1 MSEIQ
6 ILSNA
11 SSSLLASSYAGQGP
25 DQSEYVYDMERSTV
39 NKAINRLVT
48 VTVNN
53 AAFGKTHSVE
63 IPSFGILNK
72 LVVKTQFKVNNAS
85 VTAAQMGKIKKSL
98 YSALFQECATRNKK
112 RAHHGRQ
119 ISHFT
124 PQWQMHREGPAKSN
138 TCHAAT
144 RKVTRN
150 HSYTFLGCVMLIW
163 ILNLSLTWNS

>member
-1 MSEIQ
+1 MSEIE

-72 LVVKTQFKVNNAS
+72 LVVKTRFKVKHAIID
-85 VTAAQMGKIKKSL
+85 TTEIQWIKKSL
-98 YSALFQECATRNKK
+98 YSALFQECAIMNSSRRVFTLPGEMIAKK
-112 RAHHGRQ
+112 YRVCR
-119 ISHFT
+119 
-124 PQWQMHREGPAKSN
+124 
-138 TCHAAT
+138 C
-144 RKVTRN
+144 
-150 HSYTFLGCVMLIW
+150 
-163 ILNLSLTWNS
+163 

>member
-53 AAFGKTHSVE
+53 AAYGKTHSVE

-72 LVVKTQFKVNNAS
+72 LVVKTRFKVGA
-85 VTAAQMGKIKKSL
+85 KIEI
-98 YSALFQECATRNKK
+98 AD
-112 RAHHGRQ
+112 
-119 ISHFT
+119 I
-124 PQWQMHREGPAKSN
+124 QW
-138 TCHAAT
+138 
-144 RKVTRN
+144 
-150 HSYTFLGCVMLIW
+150 I
-163 ILNLSLTWNS
+163 